1 MRRLRLPLVILL
13 GLAPVLAACVEHNY
27 PWPAEQRRPN
37 YRTPAPP
44 PPPPPPPP
52 PTWPNS

>member
-1 MRRLRLPLVILL
+1 MRRFRLPLVILL
-13 GLAPVLAACVEHNY
+13 VLAPALAACQHDPY
-27 PWPAEQRRPN
+27 PWPAEHRRPN